1 MTTSLSGNRGPAG
14 NKIPKGYE
22 TGQLQQFTPDQLD
35 LFKSLFSQVG
45 PQSQLAGL
53 ARGDQSAFGPME
65 QQAARQFQEFQG
77 QLGSR
82 FSNTGAGAMSSRR
95 GSGFQNAATQGA
107 QDFAMQLAEKRQ
119 GLQRQ
124 ALMDLM
130 GISSSLLE
138 HRPYEQF
145 LIKQQPKQRPG
156 WAQMLGGALPAIGA
170 GVGAFG
176 GPLGMAL
183 GGAAG
188 NLLGSAF
195 SGRESQAPDWSSM
208 ASLPSKW
215 GT

>member
-1 MTTSLSGNRGPAG
+1 MSMSLSGSRGPAG

-22 TGQLQQFTPDQLD
+22 AGRLQQYDTNQMD
-35 LFKSLFSQVG
+35 LYQRLFGNVG

-53 ARGDQSAFGPME
+53 ARGDEAAFAPME
-65 QQAARQFQEFQG
+65 QQAMRDFQGFSG

-82 FSNTGAGAMSSRR
+82 FSELAPGAMGARK

-107 QDFAMQLAEKRQ
+107 QDFAMQLSGQRQ
-119 GLQRQ
+119 ALQRQ
-124 ALMDLM
+124 ALQDMM
-130 GISSSLLE
+130 GISSTLLGQ
-138 HRPYEQF
+138 RPYEQF
-145 LIKQQPKQRPG
+145 LIKQQPKERPG
-156 WAQMLGGALPAIGA
+156 WAQALGGALPAIGA

-176 GPLGMAL
+176 GPLGMAI

-195 SGRESQAPDWSSM
+195 SGRESQSPDWSSM
-208 ASLPSKW
+208 SGLSTKW